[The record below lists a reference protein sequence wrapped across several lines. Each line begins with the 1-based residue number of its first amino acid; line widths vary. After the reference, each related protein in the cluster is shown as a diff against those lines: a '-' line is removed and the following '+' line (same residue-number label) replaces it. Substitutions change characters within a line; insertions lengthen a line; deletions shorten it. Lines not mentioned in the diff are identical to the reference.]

1 MILKHYSEKLHF
13 YKHQKTMLLCLFIMQ
28 AFTLHSQT
36 KTITGKVLVENQPV
50 ENVHVLNL
58 SKEKST
64 ITNAEGMF
72 FMEVDEGDLLTFTAV
87 QLDFWRKSIDS
98 EIFESGKMT
107 VKMTAKTD
115 ELEGVE
121 VVQYTKINAYDL
133 GITQKRIVTMTPANR
148 RLYTAQS
155 GLDGLFNAITGRTS
169 MLKKVVE
176 NERMEMLADKIE
188 LMFDDIFF
196 TENLKIPEDY
206 IRGFINYC
214 SNDLQLASLVNAK
227 KIKEVEFLLT
237 DKATAFKSFYDNF
250 KNEKKPEPTKEKTD

>member
-1 MILKHYSEKLHF
+1 MIQKIFFSSTLILHV
-13 YKHQKTMLLCLFIMQ
+13 LCLF
-28 AFTLHSQT
+28 AQT
-36 KTITGKVLVENQPV
+36 KTIKGTILVDNQPV

-64 ITNAEGMF
+64 ITNAEGIF
-72 FMEVDEGDLLTFTAV
+72 FIEVNQGDLLTFTAV
-87 QLDFWRKSIDS
+87 QLDFWRKSIDK
-98 EIFESGKMT
+98 EIFESGIMLVRMSPKND
-107 VKMTAKTD
+107 V
-115 ELEGVE
+115 LEGVE

-148 RLYTAQS
+148 RLYTSKS

-176 NERMEMLADKIE
+176 NERLELLADKIE
-188 LMFDDIFF
+188 LMFDDRFF

-214 SNDLQLASLVNAK
+214 ANDLQLAALVNAK
-227 KIKEVEFLLT
+227 RIKEIEFFLT
-237 DKATAFKSFYDNF
+237 DKATTFKSFYDDF
-250 KNEKKPEPTKEKTD
+250 KEDIKPEPVELKEK

>member
-1 MILKHYSEKLHF
+1 MHQKNMILCTVLGAIFSVY
-13 YKHQKTMLLCLFIMQ
+13 
-28 AFTLHSQT
+28 AQT
-36 KTITGKVLVENQPV
+36 KIITGVVIADNQPV

-64 ITNAEGMF
+64 ITNAEGIF
-72 FMEVDEGDLLTFTAV
+72 FMEVNEGDLLTFTAI
-87 QLDFWRKSIDS
+87 QLDFWRKSIDTN
-98 EIFESGKMT
+98 IFESGKMT
-107 VKMTAKTD
+107 VQMTTKTD
-115 ELEGVE
+115 VLEGVE

-133 GITQKRIVTMTPANR
+133 GITNKRIVTITPANR

-155 GLDGLFNAITGRTS
+155 GIDALFNAISGRTN
-169 MLKKVVE
+169 MLKKAVE

-188 LMFDDIFF
+188 LMFDDRFF

-227 KIKEVEFLLT
+227 KIKEIEFLLT
-237 DKATAFKSFYDNF
+237 DKATTFKSYYDDFNQDK
-250 KNEKKPEPTKEKTD
+250 KNEVKEATKGRSKLND